1 MMRRRKNRVKRL
13 YEDNVLAKV
22 INEQFRMMPKGYH
35 DEQRT
40 VREEIPKLKK
50 AIEDLKAS
58 ATNVERFLM
67 L

>member
-1 MMRRRKNRVKRL
+1 MS
-13 YEDNVLAKV
+13 E
-22 INEQFRMMPKGYH
+22 GYH

>member
-1 MMRRRKNRVKRL
+1 
-13 YEDNVLAKV
+13 
-22 INEQFRMMPKGYH
+22 MMPKGYN

-40 VREEIPKLKK
+40 VQEGIPKLKK

-58 ATNVERFLM
+58 ATNVECFLM